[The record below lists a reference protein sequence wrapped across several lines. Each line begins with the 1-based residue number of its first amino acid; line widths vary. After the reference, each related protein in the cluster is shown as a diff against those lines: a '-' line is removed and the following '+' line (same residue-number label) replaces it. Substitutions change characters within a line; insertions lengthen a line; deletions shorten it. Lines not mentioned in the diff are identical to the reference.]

1 MNGNPSFEAIK
12 SFLVENRYFLKESF
26 GIKKAGIFG
35 SFVKGEQKNS
45 SDIDLLIEFEESKE
59 TFRNYMKLKFFLE
72 DAFGRKV
79 DLVITDSIKPLIKE
93 DILREAVYV

>member
-12 SFLVENRYFLKESF
+12 SFLVENRDLLKESF
-26 GIKKAGIFG
+26 GVKKAGISG

-45 SDIDLLIEFEESKE
+45 SDIDVLIEFEESKE
-59 TFRNYMKLKFFLE
+59 TFNNYMNLKFYLE
-72 DAFGRKV
+72 DTFGRKV
-79 DLVITDSIKPLIKE
+79 DLVVTDTIKPLIKE